1 MTRPTPLGSADT
13 APTGT
18 PPPSRSG
25 PQPSTVLPTRPP
37 PSDPAATRCWQG
49 LHLSACGRP
58 LTQGFCSPG
67 QQQVLV
73 YEIRVWG
80 PHQEESLPR
89 RACSNLFPAT
99 GVGGATPAQ
108 TLSLWSGPAGWSGLR
123 PPSGQCATTPGV
135 PACP

>member
-25 PQPSTVLPTRPP
+25 PQPSTVLPTQPP
-37 PSDPAATRCWQG
+37 PSDPAATRC
-49 LHLSACGRP
+49 R
-58 LTQGFCSPG
+58 
-67 QQQVLV
+67 QVLV

-89 RACSNLFPAT
+89 RACSDLFPTT

-108 TLSLWSGPAGWSGLR
+108 TLSLWSGPPGWSGLR